1 MKSLLGRKIGMTQI
15 FTDDG
20 RAQAVTA
27 VECGPCV
34 VLQAKKKTKDQTNK
48 DGYSALKLGFLEQ
61 KKANKA
67 DLGAAKKIG
76 LDKAQR
82 YIREVRVPDTLDI
95 PAGSVLKCD
104 IFAAGEKVSVT
115 GTSVG
120 KGFQGA
126 IKRHG
131 FTIGPRSHGSKN
143 NRITGS
149 QRFMDRGGRIPC
161 GAKMPGQMGNAR
173 VTIRGLKV
181 VEVLSDKNVILVSGA
196 IPGPKNG
203 LVVVSN
209 RHAEYDAGKIAVK

>member
-1 MKSLLGRKIGMTQI
+1 MKSILGRKIGMTQV

-20 RAQAVTA
+20 LAQAVT
-27 VECGPCV
+27 VIECGPCV
-34 VLQAKKKTKDQTNK
+34 VLQAKKKTGK
-48 DGYSALKLGFLEQ
+48 DGYAALKLGFLSRKNAVKAALGVA
-61 KKANKA
+61 KKAGQEKA
-67 DLGAAKKIG
+67 P
-76 LDKAQR
+76 Q
-82 YIREVRVPDTLDI
+82 YIREVRVPDALDL
-95 PAGSVLKCD
+95 PAGSVLNAA
-104 IFAAGEKVSVT
+104 IFAAGEEVAVT
-115 GTSVG
+115 GTSIG

-126 IKRHG
+126 IKRHR

-149 QRFMDRGGRIPC
+149 QRFMDRGGRIPF
-161 GAKMPGQMGNAR
+161 GAKMPGHMGTER

-209 RHAEYDAGKIAVK
+209 RKAEYDAGKIAVKQ

>member
-1 MKSLLGRKIGMTQI
+1 MKSILGRKIGMTQV
-15 FTDDG
+15 FTADG
-20 RAQAVTA
+20 LAQAVT
-27 VECGPCV
+27 VIECGPCV
-34 VLQAKKKTKDQTNK
+34 VLQAKKKDGP
-48 DGYSALKLGFLEQ
+48 DGYSALRLGFLDQ
-61 KKANKA
+61 KQANKA
-67 DLGAAKKIG
+67 DLGSAKKVN
-76 LDKAQR
+76 LEKAKR
-82 YIREVRVPDTLDI
+82 YIREVRVPAALDI
-95 PAGSVLKCD
+95 PAGSVIDSSL
-104 IFAAGEKVSVT
+104 FVAGEKVSVS
-115 GTSVG
+115 GTSIG

-149 QRFMDRGGRIPC
+149 QRFMDRGGRIPS
-161 GAKMPGQMGNAR
+161 GAKMPGHMGAER

-181 VEVLSDKNVILVSGA
+181 VEVLPDKNVILVSGA

>member
-34 VLQAKKKTKDQTNK
+34 VLQAKKKTEK
-48 DGYSALKLGFLEQ
+48 DGYAALKLGFLDL
-61 KKANKA
+61 KKSGKA

-76 LDKAQR
+76 LEKAKK
-82 YIREVRVPDTLDI
+82 YIREVRVPETLDI
-95 PAGSVLKCD
+95 PAGSVLNCD
-104 IFAAGEKVSVT
+104 IFAAGEKISVT
-115 GTSVG
+115 GSSIG